1 MQADEKTYEEYQ
13 AFQEFQRQRSES
25 QSQQSEKKKPGKKK
39 SRAREQAERAF
50 PVMVSWAM
58 VGLIAIV
65 AITNIR
71 AWHAALGLYLK
82 LKFEGTYT
90 LGGLL
95 INPLF
100 DGVFRL
106 FILGLIAYV
115 VFFRKREKSWFD
127 WVGVVLMSIAVAAGS
142 ASLTAQ
148 GSWVLAVVLW
158 YVFQCL
164 QFEGIFE
171 ASNSAVRFAA
181 FATYLLEFAVQCA
194 QAPISELGFLEL
206 MDKFSTGTLAA
217 GDIDWWMVLVN
228 ILCMAG
234 VEGLIR
240 LKMNLEKSNG

>member
-1 MQADEKTYEEYQ
+1 MQADEQTYEEYQ
-13 AFQEFQRQRSES
+13 AYQES
-25 QSQQSEKKKPGKKK
+25 QSQQSEKKKSEKKKPGKNK
-39 SRAREQAERAF
+39 SGAREQVERAF

-95 INPLF
+95 VNPLF

-115 VFFRKREKSWFD
+115 VFFRKRKKSWFD
-127 WVGVVLMSIAVAAGS
+127 WVGVVLMSIAVVAGS
-142 ASLTAQ
+142 AALTAQ

-194 QAPISELGFLEL
+194 QAPISELGFLEM

-240 LKMNLEKSNG
+240 LKMNMEKGDG

>member
-1 MQADEKTYEEYQ
+1 MQADEQTYEEYQ
-13 AFQEFQRQRSES
+13 AYQES

-58 VGLIAIV
+58 VGLIVIV

-95 INPLF
+95 VNPLF

-240 LKMNLEKSNG
+240 LKMNMEKGDG